1 MKTLV
6 AVLLGSTVV
15 LSFASEAKTCRDVWD
30 SNPQSKSKGFL
41 LVAKTN
47 PEITDA
53 VRNASI
59 DVCESAKKV
68 GALGGSEADVL
79 QIINSSARNL
89 PDEGRLSMAFMG
101 VGGWQIGVSNK

>member
-6 AVLLGSTVV
+6 ALLLGSTMA
-15 LSFASEAKTCRDVWD
+15 LSFATEARTCQDVWA

-53 VRNASI
+53 VRDSSI
-59 DVCESAKKV
+59 SVCESAKKV
-68 GALGGSEADVL
+68 GALGGSESDVMRRV
-79 QIINSSARNL
+79 NASARNL
-89 PDEGRLSMAFMG
+89 PEEGRLSMVFMG
-101 VGGWQIGVSNK
+101 IGGWQIGVDNK